1 VKVNNLHHPLLRIEK
16 KTQYL
21 HSLHRMLFE
30 NENKVTDVKKK
41 NITYFSQFLIVFDD
55 RYK

>member
-41 NITYFSQFLIVFDD
+41 YYLFLTTLN
-55 RYK
+55 RL